1 MNISVII
8 SVWKR
13 PVQLELIL
21 SELDSQA
28 KDNSLHLEVIVSDS
42 HSGKEIDD
50 VVADNIHKKKNI
62 NIIHQHTKIYSPLSA
77 ISSIPSPWGLFNIS

>member
-28 KDNSLHLEVIVSDS
+28 KDNSLHLE
-42 HSGKEIDD
+42 
-50 VVADNIHKKKNI
+50 
-62 NIIHQHTKIYSPLSA
+62 
-77 ISSIPSPWGLFNIS
+77 

>member
-50 VVADNIHKKKNI
+50 VVADNIHKKKILILSI
-62 NIIHQHTKIYSPLSA
+62 NILKIYSPLSA
-77 ISSIPSPWGLFNIS
+77 ISEHP